1 MILGK
6 RFSRYQRRW
15 NAKIAVTFTRDDG
28 TVIKPHRK
36 LNMMLALSF
45 KGGINQKAFKKEE
58 AKLLAKVAVEEAR
71 NIHPGQAKPIDL
83 TDVESMVESTF
94 K

>member
-1 MILGK
+1 MKLGK
-6 RFSRYQRRW
+6 RFSRYQKRW
-15 NAKIAVTFTRDDG
+15 NAKIAVTFTKDDG

-45 KGGINQKAFKKEE
+45 KGGINQKALKKEE
-58 AKLLAKVAVEEAR
+58 AKLLTLLAIKEAR
-71 NIHPGQAKPIDL
+71 ENQGSRTSIDL
-83 TDVESMVESTF
+83 SSVESMIESTC